1 MQPCFKVGIL
11 VLQAERLVCAIRYLG
26 FLFQTVSA
34 SVVTK
39 PDYRPYRSSL
49 LGYRFGRSGSSGFA
63 GGSRRLRWS
72 SCVPVPKVCSCR
84 IVSVG
89 NDGLV
94 FAVVERPF
102 FTEVVAAFEQFAVD
116 VVTVVFVAGYLS
128 VGLAVFDHDVVA
140 VVETAQFFVVTS
152 VNGSQIA
159 LVVEI

>member
-1 MQPCFKVGIL
+1 M
-11 VLQAERLVCAIRYLG
+11 
-26 FLFQTVSA
+26 
-34 SVVTK
+34 
-39 PDYRPYRSSL
+39 
-49 LGYRFGRSGSSGFA
+49 
-63 GGSRRLRWS
+63 
-72 SCVPVPKVCSCR
+72 PKVRSCR

-102 FTEVVAAFEQFAVD
+102 FTEVVATFEHFAVD